1 MLFSKE
7 FDSSLWFILNSDKKY
22 RKEIMDILNNMPQEL
37 YKKIQDEIKKVE
49 LEYED
54 NQDDIEIFETAK
66 GKNGYTYG
74 FRLSYCCG
82 SELSLFKGRWNKERL
97 ETIFSISLQ
106 ELAEYKNRDFEEW
119 LGNVDAN
126 ITDVDDVYC
135 ADETEYMLYSTPALS
150 TVIYSRNIS
159 IDENKDKQT
168 LPKIK
173 FVNGKNDLDLTIEK
187 LNQKTL
193 KKSIKR

>member
-1 MLFSKE
+1 
-7 FDSSLWFILNSDKKY
+7 
-22 RKEIMDILNNMPQEL
+22 
-37 YKKIQDEIKKVE
+37 
-49 LEYED
+49 
-54 NQDDIEIFETAK
+54 
-66 GKNGYTYG
+66 
-74 FRLSYCCG
+74 
-82 SELSLFKGRWNKERL
+82 
-97 ETIFSISLQ
+97 
-106 ELAEYKNRDFEEW
+106 
-119 LGNVDAN
+119 
-126 ITDVDDVYC
+126 
-135 ADETEYMLYSTPALS
+135 MLYSTPALS